1 MEVSVRE
8 LEADL
13 DTPAVDR
20 CHRGTGRKQLPRH
33 RASRRPQNRRGS
45 RSMGKQIHVDGD
57 GKSLYARIDTES
69 KLLVKVDV
77 FSRHGTDLAAVTRAR
92 LSCGPSERKGL

>member
-1 MEVSVRE
+1 
-8 LEADL
+8 
-13 DTPAVDR
+13 
-20 CHRGTGRKQLPRH
+20 
-33 RASRRPQNRRGS
+33 
-45 RSMGKQIHVDGD
+45 MGKQIHVDGD